1 VQKARDT
8 RLRDWHAVED
18 LGRSQSDA
26 LERYDTPFSFL
37 LRIYIF
43 EKVTWR
49 QRGRYVDD
57 I

>member
-43 EKVTWR
+43 EKVT
-49 QRGRYVDD
+49 
-57 I
+57 